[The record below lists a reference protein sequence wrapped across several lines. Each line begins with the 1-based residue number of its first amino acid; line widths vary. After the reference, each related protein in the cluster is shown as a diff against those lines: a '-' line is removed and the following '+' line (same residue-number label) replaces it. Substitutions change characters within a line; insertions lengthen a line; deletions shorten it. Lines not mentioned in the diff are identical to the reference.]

1 MTWKKI
7 LEAIIME
14 IIMRKKAI
22 AIGLII
28 LSVPML
34 WFGIANFEIGGI
46 SDQWLASLVSG
57 AALPC

>member
-22 AIGLII
+22 AIGQR
-28 LSVPML
+28 
-34 WFGIANFEIGGI
+34 GIAIRFLN
-46 SDQWLASLVSG
+46 
-57 AALPC
+57 